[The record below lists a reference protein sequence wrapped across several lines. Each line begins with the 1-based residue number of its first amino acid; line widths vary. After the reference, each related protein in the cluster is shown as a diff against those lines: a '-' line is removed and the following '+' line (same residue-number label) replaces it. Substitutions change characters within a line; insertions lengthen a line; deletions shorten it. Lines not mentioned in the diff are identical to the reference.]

1 MEGCDE
7 VVVTCSKDD
16 AAIHVWN
23 PSTAQ
28 HLKTFKN
35 NTSGRPNAWSLVGQ
49 HHMLAIQEARPSIH
63 VWSWARVRP
72 SPPPNNLF
80 NPESCKWPFV
90 LWLYKPLQLRCARG
104 VGN

>member
-28 HLKTFKN
+28 HLRTFKN

-72 SPPPNNLF
+72 PPNNPHMRSNRDAISFLF
-80 NPESCKWPFV
+80 VFQFRRRSDNK
-90 LWLYKPLQLRCARG
+90 K
-104 VGN
+104 NKIK